1 MDKRILRPTFPMS
14 FVFVQLITV
23 VGNQA
28 VDNYGCPDAR
38 GMQPFSRIDAKLLS
52 WLLGHSAI
60 KPDSEKIN

>member
-38 GMQPFSRIDAKLLS
+38 GMQPLR
-52 WLLGHSAI
+52 
-60 KPDSEKIN
+60 E